1 MYEWYTT
8 YEPINSN
15 TSSGSIP
22 IANFLLSYGSS
33 YSFPLNNNLNCSEV
47 DILFNSS
54 DVIVAICS
62 CVVDDEDNEADEES
76 WREVREIDGEN
87 ALQLHD
93 SSVAAD
99 ILMYFIFLL
108 FIISDGDQFVWGGHY
123 NIVTISWQTP
133 FCNIVSFYVYWTT
146 SELRDLFTEIW
157 CVRREGYHKCCT
169 ETSSKKWWV
178 EGTYVPTYARISRP
192 MHTIPTSTLP
202 VVDTGNT

>member
-99 ILMYFIFLL
+99 IMMYFIFLL

-146 SELRDLFTEIW
+146 SEIYSQRFDVFEEKDIINAVLKPPQKSDEW
-157 CVRREGYHKCCT
+157 K
-169 ETSSKKWWV
+169 
-178 EGTYVPTYARISRP
+178 VPKYLHTPVSRGRC
-192 MHTIPTSTLP
+192 IRYLP
-202 VVDTGNT
+202 LLYQW